1 MLNESNRMKFLSFV
15 VFAVGCT
22 YSEDGRSEIY
32 LAKKRIDNFV
42 YSIDRMKDF
51 SKIIDYL
58 GVV

>member
-32 LAKKRIDNFV
+32 LAKKRIDNCV
-42 YSIDRMKDF
+42 YCIDRMKDF
-51 SKIIDYL
+51 SKITDYL